1 MKWKYYGRE
10 FLSMDIIFDTLYLL
24 SKPDSMH
31 KLRVPLSSRVDYKGF
46 RAVCIA
52 GMPIQPQLGPSLGFY
67 TDGKYVP
74 YDVKLKQELAYV
86 GDVLNLK
93 ENRINQKG

>member
-1 MKWKYYGRE
+1 MTGAPSQNKNPDPFQHMKWKYYGRE

-52 GMPIQPQLGPSLGFY
+52 GMPIQP
-67 TDGKYVP
+67 
-74 YDVKLKQELAYV
+74 
-86 GDVLNLK
+86 
-93 ENRINQKG
+93 